1 MTKTHAAA
9 ATKLPA
15 SPAGSL
21 RFLTRPEFE
30 RLANV
35 PPELEW
41 FANFDNPRTRRAY
54 KIDLQEFMG
63 FTGIKT
69 PDEMRA
75 VRRAH
80 VLAWRKDLE
89 LRNLTARRCGG
100 SSPPCRLCS
109 NISASE
115 MPSRLI
121 Q

>member
-1 MTKTHAAA
+1 MTKTQAAA

-15 SPAGSL
+15 SPARSL

-80 VLAWRKDLE
+80 VLVCP
-89 LRNLTARRCGG
+89 RR
-100 SSPPCRLCS
+100 SSS
-109 NISASE
+109 T
-115 MPSRLI
+115 
-121 Q
+121 